1 MLRVVHYINQ
11 FFGQIGGEEK
21 ATVPPAVAQGPVGP
35 GRLLHDLLR
44 DDGEVVATVICGDNY
59 FSENREEAVK
69 SLLNLIT
76 PYKPDLF
83 IAGPAFNAGRYGL
96 ACGELCKC
104 VKEKLGIPV
113 VTGMYPENPGT
124 DLYKR
129 DVYIIETTTNV
140 AGMGRAMPLMVQF
153 AFKLSRHEP
162 IGAPSE
168 KGYIPRGIKRNV
180 FKGKMASQRA
190 IELLL
195 KKIAGE
201 PFQTEIS
208 FPDLDRV
215 PPAVPIRDLREAKIA
230 LITEGGLYPK
240 GNPDNMSRAR
250 STRYAKY
257 TIAGLKTLDPDH
269 FESIHRGFDTTVIN
283 EDPNRLLPLDVL
295 SDMAQ
300 QGTIKEIFHEY
311 FVTTGVATTM
321 ENGKGIGRGIA
332 KELKESGVSCAI
344 VTST

>member
-21 ATVPPAVAQGPVGP
+21 AGVPPASVPGPVGP
-35 GRLLHDLLR
+35 GILLNDLLKG
-44 DDGEVVATVICGDNY
+44 DGEVVATVICGDNY

-69 SLLNLIT
+69 SLLNLII
-76 PYKPDLF
+76 PHKPDLL

-96 ACGELCKC
+96 ACGELSKR
-104 VKEKLGIPV
+104 VKETLAIPV
-113 VTGMYPENPGT
+113 VTGMYPENPGAE
-124 DLYKR
+124 LYKR

-140 AGMGRAMPLMVQF
+140 AGMGRAMPLMVRF
-153 AFKLSRHEP
+153 ALKLTRDQT

-168 KGYIPRGIKRNV
+168 EGYIPRGIKRNV

-201 PFQTEIS
+201 PFQTEIP

-215 PPAVPIRDLREAKIA
+215 PPAVPIPELREAKIA
-230 LITEGGLYPK
+230 LITEGGLYPT
-240 GNPDNMSRAR
+240 GNPDNMPTAR
-250 STRYAKY
+250 STRYARY

-269 FESIHRGFDTTVIN
+269 FKSIHRGFDTTAVN

-295 SDMAQ
+295 RDLAR

-321 ENGKGIGRGIA
+321 ENGKRIGKGIA
-332 KELKESGVSCAI
+332 KELKEGGVSGAI